1 MANPSIEP
9 GQLCLGCGANPATS
23 ADGTV
28 PLCSSCA
35 AQAKEAKRGVQMAR
49 TSVIYAPFVP
59 LQVSKIK
66 LTPNH

>member
-1 MANPSIEP
+1 MAKSSIEP

-35 AQAKEAKRGVQMAR
+35 AQAKEAKRGVKYQK
-49 TSVIYAPFVP
+49 SEEDEVNLPIG
-59 LQVSKIK
+59 
-66 LTPNH
+66 